1 MEDELKW
8 EWGISKVSVIRSSFE
23 TFSLSFHE
31 VSEVMRNSEIEFVQ
45 SKSTDLLTLIHL
57 EWPFG
62 RSRAGKW
69 HSGVFHHPPR
79 APSYWCQAR
88 HMALP
93 VHPTQHMERNNIL
106 QELTK
111 NKGQASTLTCALLL
125 AQKGPERGGRSRA
138 SGDRALG
145 ACDPGEQEDTWEGL
159 DLQGRA
165 WAALGVPSLADA
177 IAWEAFRLQALHDH
191 HDFLQRGFPECCCV
205 PCTTGGAPSSLP
217 AMRRWI
223 SPGLSLGSVWSGI
236 GGAPPSWASGTALPD
251 PVSTLQPALLFFPLA
266 LCLFLEGLWLAEAL
280 LMKETLGLSLSL
292 LTFISILSF
301 WSTHKLNLSLPFWT

>member
-45 SKSTDLLTLIHL
+45 SKSTDLVTLIHL

-93 VHPTQHMERNNIL
+93 VHLTQRMERNNIL

-138 SGDRALG
+138 CRGQGSGCLWPWRAG
-145 ACDPGEQEDTWEGL
+145 GHMGGSAPPGQGL
-159 DLQGRA
+159 
-165 WAALGVPSLADA
+165 S
-177 IAWEAFRLQALHDH
+177 
-191 HDFLQRGFPECCCV
+191 
-205 PCTTGGAPSSLP
+205 
-217 AMRRWI
+217 
-223 SPGLSLGSVWSGI
+223 SPGSSFPCWCHSLGSF
-236 GGAPPSWASGTALPD
+236 PASGSSWSSWFSSERLSWMLLCALHHWGC
-251 PVSTLQPALLFFPLA
+251 SQ
-266 LCLFLEGLWLAEAL
+266 
-280 LMKETLGLSLSL
+280 
-292 LTFISILSF
+292 
-301 WSTHKLNLSLPFWT
+301 